1 MALLIAVLVAAVLML
16 AVLVAGA
23 LAVARTQR
31 REAQQ
36 AHRRVDVAL
45 SEVQDPDTE
54 LRSALAELSDVAV
67 ADYARDPELASR
79 VQAVFH
85 GAQERLDAEAR
96 IDDELTTRIR
106 QLIDVLGRL
115 LEQEPGLAGEP
126 GELGDPVEYLRD
138 LTELAYERGLFG
150 QDMYGRLGF
159 VIQMARDDQ
168 GARVRDREYAVREAD
183 DALRELRGR

>member
-23 LAVARTQR
+23 VAVARTQR
-31 REAQQ
+31 RDAQQ
-36 AHRRVDVAL
+36 ARRSVDVAL
-45 SEVQDPDTE
+45 AEVQDPDSE
-54 LRSALAELSDVAV
+54 VRSALAELSDVAV

-85 GAQERLDAEAR
+85 GAQERIDAEAR
-96 IDDELTTRIR
+96 IDDELRTRIR
-106 QLIDVLGRL
+106 QLIDVLGRR

-126 GELGDPVEYLRD
+126 GEPGDPVEYLRN
-138 LTELAYERGLFG
+138 LTEIAYERGLFG
-150 QDMYGRLGF
+150 EDTYSRLGF

-168 GARVRDREYAVREAD
+168 GVRVRDREYALREAED
-183 DALRELRGR
+183 VLRELRGR